1 MKEFRF
7 NCPTC
12 GQHILANAEWIGRRI
27 TCPSCDTR
35 LTIRAPAQPP
45 KKAPPMTLPPPATS
59 SKLLGG
65 ALRVDV
71 PAKRKPGNARSPAL
85 VKKLEQK
92 ARAAPEEVA
101 TAFHRELTEV
111 RRRLDKLERR
121 LGVKK

>member
-1 MKEFRF
+1 
-7 NCPTC
+7 
-12 GQHILANAEWIGRRI
+12 
-27 TCPSCDTR
+27 
-35 LTIRAPAQPP
+35 
-45 KKAPPMTLPPPATS
+45 MTLPPPATS